1 MIAGRA
7 NPLVLVTGGAG
18 FIGSHLCEALL
29 ARGARVRVLDD
40 FSTGRWENLAR
51 IHSDIEVIEGGL
63 ESASAVE
70 RAVAGVDSIAHLA
83 ARSSVVESIG
93 ARELYWR
100 VNVEGTATLFATA
113 AAARVRRVVF
123 AASSSAYGDR
133 APTHDQTH
141 DQAHDQA
148 HDVPQDESMQPH
160 PASPYAASKVE
171 GERLVRALAQT
182 GGVDAIAL
190 RFFNVY
196 GLRQDPN
203 SAYAAVIPRFMT
215 RVAEGKPVT
224 VFSDGLQTRDFV
236 HVSDTA
242 RAVIA
247 ALDAK
252 DVLGGV
258 IANVGTGQAT
268 TVTELVRL
276 VGAVLGKPA
285 MVEYQPARE
294 GEVRHSVA
302 ATERAAQLIGFR
314 ANMSLESGLRTMV

>member
-51 IHSDIEVIEGGL
+51 IRSDIEVIEGGL

-100 VNVEGTATLFATA
+100 VNVEGTATLFAAA

-133 APTHDQTH
+133 APTHDQAH
-141 DQAHDQA
+141 DQTHDQA

-215 RVAEGKPVT
+215 RVAEGEPVT

-252 DVLGGV
+252 HVLGGV

-314 ANMSLESGLRTMV
+314 ANISLESGLRTMV